1 MSILD
6 MLFPYDIVMF
16 IISLLCIIF
25 IKKEK
30 LLLSLPLTINFFFLS
45 YYNFMDS
52 LLFERAHRM
61 SPYGGTYNFDYTRLI
76 ISFIMVL
83 FMLFLSIFLSKK
95 ISGRRNKII
104 YIVSIFIFN
113 ITLAYITYFFH
124 RILWIT

>member
-1 MSILD
+1 
-6 MLFPYDIVMF
+6 MLFPYDIVLF

-30 LLLSLPLTINFFFLS
+30 LLLSLPLTINLFFLS

-76 ISFIMVL
+76 ISF
-83 FMLFLSIFLSKK
+83 FMDLFLLFFSIFLSKK
-95 ISGRRNKII
+95 IGNKQKKYI
-104 YIVSIFIFN
+104 YIVSIFLFN
-113 ITLAYITYFFH
+113 IALSYITYYFH
-124 RILWIT
+124 RILWIA